1 MGQNEKEQNKTEQE
15 EMMKAQD
22 KTRNNKN
29 ESK

>member
-1 MGQNEKEQNKTEQE
+1 MGQNVKDQNKTEQE
-15 EMMKAQD
+15 GIMKAQD